1 MTEFFGVPKAL
12 PNMKL
17 SVSNPEGTKMAVAID
32 GCPDGTYNQR
42 ITIFDTDVRAYMPNV
57 SQTKGGF
64 SNPDKIA
71 FKMMGERGQAFGR
84 QLRDML
90 AKSLAEATDLKK
102 FLAPAE
108 RTAVCL
114 HSPERASQELTAA
127 PGQEAFARRA
137 DRVLRRQDQFG
148 CARANSLLCARLLG
162 RCRPLHD
169 PGGNQ
174 GEAQRGD
181 WRC

>member
-1 MTEFFGVPKAL
+1 
-12 PNMKL
+12 MKL
-17 SVSNPEGTKMAVAID
+17 SVSNPEGTKMAIAID

-57 SQTKGGF
+57 SLTKGGF

-71 FKMMGERGQAFGR
+71 FKMMGERGQAFGA

-90 AKSLAEATDLKK
+90 AKSLAEASDLKK

-114 HSPERASQELTAA
+114 LSPEGARQELTA
-127 PGQEAFARRA
+127 PSGQEAFA
-137 DRVLRRQDQFG
+137 
-148 CARANSLLCARLLG
+148 
-162 RCRPLHD
+162 
-169 PGGNQ
+169 
-174 GEAQRGD
+174 
-181 WRC
+181 